1 MMGSIAT
8 FIAAAALAV
17 LAVVVVLRTV
27 VIVPQQ
33 KAYIVETFG
42 RYTVTLQPGLHVLIP
57 FVQRIAY
64 RHTLKEQTLAMESQE
79 CITADNV
86 RVSVSGV
93 LYLQVIDAEA
103 ASYGVADYDY
113 GIAQLVQTTLRSKF
127 GGTVLDETL
136 RNRDTINT
144 DVVTQVDEAT
154 SPWGVKVLRY
164 EISDI
169 TPPTDVQE
177 AMEKQVRAER
187 EKRARIL
194 QSEGEQQATI
204 NVAEGERQAVVLAS
218 EARRD
223 QQINEANGQANAIE
237 AVATATANG
246 VRTVAEAVEQPG
258 GENAIRLR
266 MGEQWIH
273 QFGAVIGKSNTIVLP
288 ANMADIA
295 SILTLARNVIAAAG
309 PASEPESLTSATA
322 SMPARTR

>member
-42 RYTVTLQPGLHVLIP
+42 RYTATLQPGLHVLIP

-237 AVATATANG
+237 AVASATANG